1 MRNMPGGFLPWQD
14 KIQQGHLAERL
25 GPPGYGL
32 DYHHAMRERLF
43 TRSRKRCAR
52 TVLSGTWEEEPSPVP
67 MALQEPYWRG
77 VFQQPSITDHRTPPP
92 KGPKQWSLV
101 AAITVGDVTRAFKGM
116 SDGAPG
122 PDGRSLNDLKGM
134 SSEEVAAHFNLWL
147 LAGYP
152 PASLRRAE
160 TVLIAKEAGVPSP
173 DKHRPITISDVILR
187 CFHKILASPFEATLP
202 RNTRQKVFMK
212 GDGVADSI
220 WLLQTIIRV
229 RAGAAAAALTDDIQE
244 EGAATDTGLLS
255 ICPECSRAFGSGRG
269 LSQHRRRAHPSEY
282 HAENVPVARMKARW
296 DHEELLILARTE
308 NVFRRSGVR
317 NINQRLVQI
326 TPGRTLDSIK
336 GVRKS
341 KRYQELLASLQREAD
356 SSELIERIPAPR
368 LGGPECYPRF
378 AHSGRPPGSRCGL
391 GGGG

>member
-1 MRNMPGGFLPWQD
+1 MNP
-14 KIQQGHLAERL
+14 
-25 GPPGYGL
+25 
-32 DYHHAMRERLF
+32 
-43 TRSRKRCAR
+43 
-52 TVLSGTWEEEPSPVP
+52 
-67 MALQEPYWRG
+67 
-77 VFQQPSITDHRTPPP
+77 
-92 KGPKQWSLV
+92 
-101 AAITVGDVTRAFKGM
+101 
-116 SDGAPG
+116 
-122 PDGRSLNDLKGM
+122 
-134 SSEEVAAHFNLWL
+134 
-147 LAGYP
+147 
-152 PASLRRAE
+152 
-160 TVLIAKEAGVPSP
+160 
-173 DKHRPITISDVILR
+173 
-187 CFHKILASPFEATLP
+187 
-202 RNTRQKVFMK
+202 
-212 GDGVADSI
+212 
-220 WLLQTIIRV
+220 RV

-356 SSELIERIPAPR
+356 SSELMERIPASDPGAPNVIPDLPTQGEHPVPNVDWAVEVR
-368 LGGPECYPRF
+368 DAIWQLGVPDGIDLDAIVPGLPTPL
-378 AHSGRPPGSRCGL
+378 AGQDTARPPSRATRAPRVRTGLPSCNARATIHKIKEALCSHRPFRYL
-391 GGGG
+391 GGGAFPSTDGFTGAILAWRIPATIDHRSSHTSTERAKAVVPSCPHYCGGRY